1 MPEVFTFCSLLLSP
15 TSSVFLH
22 FNFTRT
28 IFRCFFYTS
37 NLAFV
42 NLINSGVAIQLAV
55 SDILSFIVVTLVF
68 RAAWVAILIIF
79 RTFFS
84 VFVSFVLKETLVAKP
99 VTTGSLF
106 LIFLLIILFL
116 SLVLVLYCK

>member
-84 VFVSFVLKETLVAKP
+84 VFVSFVLKETVAKP